1 MPHDPGTSSD
11 RNKQCETADE
21 TGHDDLD
28 VLRLIDG
35 PGKAC
40 TDRDGAGTDDE
51 RGSVDVQVPSSRSVD
66 LGGNGLRLGLAAEMR
81 QSVPHFAELPADQRS
96 EVHFAGDVVRPLLLY
111 SDQCL
116 QSVRRRF
123 SRIEECG
130 ERRDRGPADCSDR
143 GEEVLRLSLPQKG

>member
-96 EVHFAGDVVRPLLLY
+96 EVHFAGDVVRPLLVY

-116 QSVRRRF
+116 QSADGVFRALKKAANAAIAAPQTAAIGARRSF
-123 SRIEECG
+123 
-130 ERRDRGPADCSDR
+130 D
-143 GEEVLRLSLPQKG
+143 